1 MCTMKNLTLR
11 IEEDILAKARQIASE
26 HTTSVNALIRE
37 YLNDLVRQKSRQEV
51 ARKELSALC
60 RESTALIGNR
70 TWTRDELHDR

>member
-1 MCTMKNLTLR
+1 MKNLTLR

-26 HTTSVNALIRE
+26 QTTSVNALIRE
-37 YLNDLVRQKSRQEV
+37 YLNDLVRQKSRQEI

-60 RESTALIGNR
+60 RNSTAVIGSR

>member
-1 MCTMKNLTLR
+1 MCIMKNLTLR

-26 HTTSVNALIRE
+26 QTTSVNALIRE
-37 YLNDLVRQKSRQEV
+37 YLNDLVRQKSRQEI

-60 RESTALIGNR
+60 RNSTAVIGSR